1 MEEKE
6 IKNDNVVTDDELY
19 AKIETEKMLKSKK
32 NKNIIMITSLA
43 LVLAVVIVVICL
55 ATIRVN
61 LKPNFLNGTNYIAK
75 VWIDGQEETGEMSNT
90 GLTEKFN
97 EFNNLLNDAMSQTY
111 FAGLFN
117 GSMFNYSITEN
128 KNNTHNNFKE
138 KFLKDASYVTFDF
151 TEPQT
156 LLNHDG
162 SVYSSRLNST
172 ITSFKFDYVY
182 MILNEEEGV
191 QNIDF
196 YVVTTYSRINGDGE
210 EEDVG
215 LGGVDGEYVIKITTQ
230 GDTSALFDHY
240 NPNSENK

>member
-6 IKNDNVVTDDELY
+6 IKEEKVVTDDELY
-19 AKIETEKMLKSKK
+19 AKIETEKMLKSKR

-43 LVLAVVIVVICL
+43 LVLAVVVVVICL

-90 GLTEKFN
+90 SLTEKFN

-128 KNNTHNNFKE
+128 KNNTLNNFKE
-138 KFLKDASYVTFDF
+138 KVLKDASYVTFDF
-151 TEPQT
+151 TESQT

-196 YVVTTYSRINGDGE
+196 YVETTYSRIDGDGE
-210 EEDVG
+210 EVDVG
-215 LGGVDGEYVIKITTQ
+215 LGGVDGWYVIKITTQ

>member
-1 MEEKE
+1 
-6 IKNDNVVTDDELY
+6 
-19 AKIETEKMLKSKK
+19 
-32 NKNIIMITSLA
+32 
-43 LVLAVVIVVICL
+43 
-55 ATIRVN
+55 
-61 LKPNFLNGTNYIAK
+61 
-75 VWIDGQEETGEMSNT
+75 MSNT

-128 KNNTHNNFKE
+128 KNNTHGNFKE
-138 KFLKDASYVTFDF
+138 KILKDASYVTFDF

-172 ITSFKFDYVY
+172 ITSFKFNYVY

-196 YVVTTYSRINGDGE
+196 YVVTEYRRTDGE
-210 EEDVG
+210 EVG
-215 LGGVDGEYVIKITTQ
+215 LGGEKGEYVIKITTQ